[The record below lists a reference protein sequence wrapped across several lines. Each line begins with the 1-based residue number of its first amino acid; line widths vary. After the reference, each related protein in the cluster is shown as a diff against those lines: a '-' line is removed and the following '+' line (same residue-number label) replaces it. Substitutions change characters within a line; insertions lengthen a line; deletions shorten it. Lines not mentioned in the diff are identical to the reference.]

1 MLWVLVWGLSRICVR
16 AQRARIGNRL
26 RSLARHAEFQLLVAV
41 QAEYADGGAA
51 DSRLTDKMDSV
62 PAEMIVPSLLAG
74 VEERGDRIGFRIDA
88 GEIGAFVQ
96 VAVDA
101 GEAKVGVTAA
111 TVFERADVL
120 DVEGCEW

>member
-1 MLWVLVWGLSRICVR
+1 MLWVLVWGLSRICV
-16 AQRARIGNRL
+16 GNRL
-26 RSLARHAEFQLLVAV
+26 RSLARHAEFQLLIAV

-62 PAEMIVPSLLAG
+62 SAEMIVPSLLAG
-74 VEERGDRIGFRIDA
+74 VEERGDRIGFRIDV

-96 VAVDA
+96 VVVDAVDAVDA
-101 GEAKVGVTAA
+101 GEAEVGFVTAA